1 MRLTRRDRLVLLAPL
16 AILLGGWLLVPALV
30 GLAATLTTYSP
41 FSTTVAFVGGQ
52 NYGRVI
58 ADPQYRAAVRN
69 IAIFTLVAVPLE
81 LSLGFAIAYLL
92 RRPIWGRSWWRI
104 LLLLPW
110 LVSPIAGG
118 VMWHF
123 LLGGATGIVDFG
135 LGWLGRPEAASPI
148 GDVHLALPTAIAVE
162 VWRVTPFVTFLLLPG
177 IASIPQERWEQAT
190 LAGAP
195 LHRRVLDI
203 AIPEMLPLLLTV
215 GMLLVGL
222 SLGAFDTVL
231 ILTGGGPGTATLTPA
246 LYSYDRSFV
255 TNDWPIGAASAW
267 LIAAAV
273 GLVGAV
279 YVQLSRRWSAA

>member
-41 FSTTVAFVGGQ
+41 LSTTVAFVGGQ

-69 IAIFTLVAVPLE
+69 IVIFTLVAVPLE

-92 RRPIWGRSWWRI
+92 RRPIWARSWWRI

-118 VMWHF
+118 VMWHY
-123 LLGGATGIVDFG
+123 LLGGATGILDFG
-135 LGWLGRPEAASPI
+135 LGWLGQPETASPI

-177 IASIPQERWEQAT
+177 LASIPEERWEQAT

-203 AIPEMLPLLLTV
+203 AVPEMLPLLLTV

-273 GLVGAV
+273 GLVGAA

>member
-1 MRLTRRDRLVLLAPL
+1 VLLAPL

-41 FSTTVAFVGGQ
+41 LSTTFAFVGGQ
-52 NYGRVI
+52 NYSRVI
-58 ADPQYRAAVRN
+58 ADPQFGVAVRN
-69 IAIFTLVAVPLE
+69 IVIFTLVAVPLE
-81 LSLGFAIAYLL
+81 LSLGFLIAYLL

-110 LVSPIAGG
+110 LVSPIASG
-118 VMWHF
+118 VMWHY
-123 LLGGATGIVDFG
+123 LLAGATGIANFA
-135 LGWLGRPEAASPI
+135 LGWLGGPEIASPI
-148 GDVHLALPTAIAVE
+148 GDVHLALPATIAVE

-177 IASIPQERWEQAT
+177 MTAIPQERWEQAM

-195 LHRRVLDI
+195 LHRRLLDV
-203 AIPEMLPLLLTV
+203 AIPDMLPLLLTV

-246 LYSYDRSFV
+246 LYSYDRAFV

-279 YVQLSRRWSAA
+279 YVQLSRRWSSA

>member
-1 MRLTRRDRLVLLAPL
+1 VRLTRRDRLVLLAPL

-41 FSTTVAFVGGQ
+41 LSTTVAFVGGQ

-69 IAIFTLVAVPLE
+69 IVIFTLVAVPLE

-92 RRPIWGRSWWRI
+92 RRPIWARSWWRI

-118 VMWHF
+118 VMWHY
-123 LLGGATGIVDFG
+123 LLGGATGILDFG
-135 LGWLGRPEAASPI
+135 LGWLGQPETASPI

-177 IASIPQERWEQAT
+177 LASIPEERWEQAT

-203 AIPEMLPLLLTV
+203 AVPEMLPLLLTV

-273 GLVGAV
+273 GLVGAA